1 MKDLISNNYVACN
14 TVITSGFYISMKKSN
29 NRRSDSPKRFKPENK
44 PTARPPKAF
53 KAVHENSNPEML
65 RLNKFISNAGIC
77 SRRDAD
83 KLISSGEIKVN
94 GVIVTELGTKISP
107 RDKVEYKGERLF
119 TVEDPVYILM
129 NKPKDAITTTS
140 DPEGRRT
147 VMDIIGE
154 ATDKRVYPV
163 GRLDRNT
170 TGVLL
175 FTNDGELAQRL
186 MHPKRNI
193 TKVYVAD
200 LDKPLTE
207 ADLHKLVTGIELE
220 DGLMTADKAAFP
232 DPQNKKSVGVEIHSG
247 KNRIIHRM
255 FESMGYVVTKL
266 DRVLFANLDKR
277 KMRRGEWRELTPKE
291 LKVLRASVGLH

>member
-1 MKDLISNNYVACN
+1 M
-14 TVITSGFYISMKKSN
+14 GFYISMKKSN
-29 NRRSDSPKRFKPENK
+29 NRRSDSPKRFKPESK
-44 PTARPPKAF
+44 PAARPPKAF
-53 KAVHENSNPEML
+53 KAVHENGNPDML

-94 GVIVTELGTKISP
+94 GVVVTELGTKIST

-207 ADLHKLVTGIELE
+207 ADLNKLVTGIELE
-220 DGLMTADKAAFP
+220 DGPMTADKAAFP
-232 DPQNKKSVGVEIHSG
+232 DPKNKKSVGVEIHSG

-255 FESMGYVVTKL
+255 FESMGYKVTKL